1 MSEWL
6 SLCSKIKDKY
16 YFFLQNPGCFTV
28 CRITVTIRLH
38 VKAFW
43 NVSRVQK
50 DCKDLRWEIVNAK
63 NTRQIRS
70 ADQKTAWLGPPATH
84 GLTPASPWRHPSAS
98 LYPRPSDLPTGSL
111 VHQAFAATT
120 PVSVLCPHDWLLRP
134 PFACKLK
141 EAELALWL
149 VCAQDLAW
157 CLAQSSCSMHI
168 CWAHCI
174 GLKLSNGGPCG
185 WWQLVQ
191 ACLAEEVSK
200 AEIQAGCHV
209 GLGLQPF

>member
-28 CRITVTIRLH
+28 CRITVTIGLH

-149 VCAQDLAW
+149 VCAPGPSLVPGPEQLLNAHLLGTLHW
-157 CLAQSSCSMHI
+157 SQAIQWRPVWMVAPCTSM
-168 CWAHCI
+168 
-174 GLKLSNGGPCG
+174 SG
-185 WWQLVQ
+185 WGS
-191 ACLAEEVSK
+191 E
-200 AEIQAGCHV
+200 
-209 GLGLQPF
+209 